1 MIDSPSYKDL
11 SLWQN
16 KFVSIE
22 FIFAMKQYDFFF
34 ISVEKSYIQSQQLT
48 FRSFYISLQLA

>member
-11 SLWQN
+11 SFWQN

-22 FIFAMKQYDFFF
+22 FIFAMKQYDFFG
-34 ISVEKSYIQSQQLT
+34 ISVEKSYIQSQKLT

>member
-1 MIDSPSYKDL
+1 MIDSPSYNDL
-11 SLWQN
+11 SFWQN

-22 FIFAMKQYDFFF
+22 FIFAMKQYDFFG